1 MNEIKTERVY
11 AGIDLDALRYNMES
25 MHHNI
30 KLDTMMTAVIKADAY
45 GHGALKVAQAIEDL
59 PYLWG
64 FAVATADEAKD
75 LIDQG
80 IKKPVLILGLS
91 FPEHYETIVDYDLRP
106 AVGTLEEAEKL

>member
-45 GHGALKVAQAIEDL
+45 GHGALKVAHAI
-59 PYLWG
+59 
-64 FAVATADEAKD
+64 
-75 LIDQG
+75 
-80 IKKPVLILGLS
+80 
-91 FPEHYETIVDYDLRP
+91 
-106 AVGTLEEAEKL
+106 